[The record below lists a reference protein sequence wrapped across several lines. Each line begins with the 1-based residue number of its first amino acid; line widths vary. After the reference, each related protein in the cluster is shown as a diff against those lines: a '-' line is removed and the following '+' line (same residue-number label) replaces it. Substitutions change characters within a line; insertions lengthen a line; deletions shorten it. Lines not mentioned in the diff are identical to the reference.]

1 MNRNQIKY
9 ADWVRLLS
17 EDNSHL
23 RSSPAQGYWR
33 LAPHYVCQ
41 ITDCAC
47 SLASATMVLNAISG
61 DRLRAPGS
69 MMLTQES
76 LLQAVDDEIWHN
88 GSGKDGGPGVT
99 LTELEKLLRQGL
111 AAHDLRA
118 PLRVV
123 PLGDKADPAK
133 AAEQLRRN
141 MADCEQGRQLV
152 IANYFSETAIGSGD
166 YGHFSPV
173 AAYDAGQDLVL
184 VMDVWR
190 YEYEPYWIPI
200 AKLLESMMTASR
212 VSGEPRGYLTIGLE
226 A

>member
-1 MNRNQIKY
+1 MNSNPIKY

-17 EDNSHL
+17 ENNGHL

-61 DRLRAPGS
+61 SRLREPGS
-69 MMLTQES
+69 MMMTQET
-76 LLQAVDDEIWHN
+76 LLQAVDDQVWHE
-88 GSGKDGGPGVT
+88 GSGKDGGRGVT
-99 LTELEKLLRQGL
+99 LTELEKLLRRGL
-111 AAHDLRA
+111 AVNDLRA
-118 PLRVV
+118 DIGIV
-123 PLGDKADPAK
+123 PLGDKADALQ
-133 AAEQLRRN
+133 AANRLRRD
-141 MADCEQGRQLV
+141 MEACEQGRQLI

-190 YEYEPYWIPI
+190 FEYEPYWIPV
-200 AKLLESMMTASR
+200 AKLVAGMMSASR
-212 VSGEPRGYLTIGLE
+212 ITGEPRGYLTVGLE
-226 A
+226 V